1 MEMPMEK
8 KEKKTGAIVGTVAAI
23 VLCGLPGLCLL
34 CPGGVAILAGMVNDE
49 NVGFSLPQWT
59 GAAFLCLSVIFI
71 AIAVVV
77 PVMTLR
83 KKKAAPEAAPADVL
97 PPQEPLPPAS

>member
-1 MEMPMEK
+1 MEMPVEK
-8 KEKKTGAIVGTVAAI
+8 KEKKTGAIIGTVVAI

-34 CPGGVAILAGMVNDE
+34 CPGGIAIIAGLANYST
-49 NVGFSLPQWT
+49 VGFDLPTWSGWT
-59 GAAFLCLSVIFI
+59 FLCLSVLFI

-77 PVMTLR
+77 PILLLR
-83 KKKAAPEAAPADVL
+83 KKKPAAPSVDVL

>member
-8 KEKKTGAIVGTVAAI
+8 KEKKTGAIIGTIAAI
-23 VLCGLPGLCLL
+23 LLCGCPGLSMCVLGVWAAIGKMPDVWNGHGSFPGWIGFALL
-34 CPGGVAILAGMVNDE
+34 CV
-49 NVGFSLPQWT
+49 SL
-59 GAAFLCLSVIFI
+59 IFI

-77 PVMTLR
+77 PVLLLR